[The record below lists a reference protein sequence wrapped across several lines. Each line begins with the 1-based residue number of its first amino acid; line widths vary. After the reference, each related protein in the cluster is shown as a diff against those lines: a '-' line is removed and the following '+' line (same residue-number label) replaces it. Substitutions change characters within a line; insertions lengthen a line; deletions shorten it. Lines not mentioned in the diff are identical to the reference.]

1 MFDFIQREL
10 AVRCSQSLLRELEAG
25 QQGINFSS
33 NDYLGLS
40 QHQKLIQSWQSGA
53 QQYGVGSG
61 GSFLTTGYTRAHQE
75 LEEKLAHLTGYD
87 SALLF
92 NSGYSANQSVIKT
105 LLRKDDLLLQ
115 DKLAHASLVE
125 AGVLSPAQMKR
136 YKHNDTE
143 HLAAL
148 LQQDRPGVVNKLI
161 VTEGVFSM
169 DGDQAPL
176 AATIKVAQQHGA
188 WIMLDDAHGFGVLA
202 DGSGSLIAQELCAK
216 DINIYMAT
224 FGKALGVS
232 GAFVAADREVT
243 DYLINFSK
251 TYIYSTA
258 MPAAMAFCINRA
270 LDIISEEKWRFRQLD
285 TVISYFKQRCE
296 TLGFS
301 LLPSDTPIQPLLI
314 GDAAEAVKVS
324 QYLGSQGIL
333 VKAIRPPTVPQGTSR
348 LRITLTALHSYDD
361 VDRLL
366 QALQEILDV

>member
-1 MFDFIQREL
+1 MFDYIQQDL
-10 AVRCSQSLLRELEAG
+10 ADRRSRSLLRERELG
-25 QQGINFSS
+25 QQALNFSS

-40 QHQKLIQSWQSGA
+40 QHPQLIESWQSA
-53 QQYGVGSG
+53 ALQYGVGSG
-61 GSFLTTGYTRAHQE
+61 GSFLTTGYTRAHKE
-75 LEEKLAHLTGYD
+75 LEEKLAYLTGYD

-92 NSGYSANQSVIKT
+92 NSGYSANQAVIKT
-105 LLRKDDLLLQ
+105 LLGKNDLLLQ
-115 DKLAHASLVE
+115 DKLAHASLIE

-143 HLAAL
+143 HLANL
-148 LQQDRPGVVNKLI
+148 LQRSHPGVVNKLI

-176 AATIKVAQQHGA
+176 VSTIEVAKQQSA
-188 WIMLDDAHGFGVLA
+188 WILLDDAHGFGVLA
-202 DGSGSLIAQELCAK
+202 EGRGSLTAQNQSVK

-232 GAFVAADREVT
+232 GAFVAAEQEVI

-258 MPAAMAFCINRA
+258 MPAAMAVCISKA
-270 LDIISEEKWRFRQLD
+270 LDIIDEENWRFRQLD
-285 TVISYFKQRCE
+285 AVISYFKQRCTE
-296 TLGFS
+296 LGFD

-314 GDAAEAVKVS
+314 GDAAKALEVS
-324 QYLGSQGIL
+324 QYLGSQGLL
-333 VKAIRPPTVPQGTSR
+333 VKAIRPPTVPPGTSR
-348 LRITLTALHSYDD
+348 LRITLTALHSCAD